1 METKKELK
9 VSAIENGTVIDHIPA
24 DVVLRVVR
32 ILGLDHSGE
41 QALFGMNL
49 ESKKYKKKGI
59 IKISNKYFKDE
70 EINKIGLVAPNATL
84 ITIKDYKVVE
94 KRNVE
99 MPSEIGG
106 YVKCINP
113 KCITNHH
120 DSILPKFNVYVR
132 EGEGIRLKCHYCEK
146 TTKQSEMNFIS

>member
-1 METKKELK
+1 MDNKKELK

-24 DVVLRVVR
+24 DKVLRVVR
-32 ILGLDHSGE
+32 ILDLDNSE
-41 QALFGMNL
+41 DQAFFGINL

-59 IKISNKYFKDE
+59 IKVSNKYFEDM

-99 MPSEIGG
+99 MPHEIGG

-113 KCITNHH
+113 KCVTNHQKV
-120 DSILPKFNVYVR
+120 SPKFKVYIR
-132 EGEGIRLKCHYCEK
+132 EGEGLRLKCHYCEK
-146 TTKQSEMNFIS
+146 TTKQNEMTFIG

>member
-1 METKKELK
+1 MDNKKELK

-24 DVVLRVVR
+24 DKVLRVVR
-32 ILGLDHSGE
+32 ILDLDNSGDL
-41 QALFGMNL
+41 ALFGVNL

-59 IKISNKYFKDE
+59 IKVSNKFFKDV
-70 EINKIGLVAPNATL
+70 EINKIGLVAPNASL

-99 MPSEIGG
+99 MPTEIGG

-113 KCITNHH
+113 KCVTNHQNV
-120 DSILPKFNVYVR
+120 SPKFKVYVR

-146 TTKQSEMNFIS
+146 TTKQNEMTFIG

>member
-1 METKKELK
+1 MENKKELK

-24 DVVLRVVR
+24 DKVLRVVR
-32 ILGLDHSGE
+32 ILDLDNSE
-41 QALFGMNL
+41 DQAFFGINL
-49 ESKKYKKKGI
+49 ESKKYKQKGI
-59 IKISNKYFKDE
+59 IKVSNKYFKDE

-99 MPSEIGG
+99 MPKEIGG

-113 KCITNHH
+113 KCITNHQ
-120 DSILPKFNVYVR
+120 SVLPKFKVYIR
-132 EGEGIRLKCHYCEK
+132 EGEGLRLKCHYCEK
-146 TTKQSEMNFIS
+146 TTKQNEMNFVG